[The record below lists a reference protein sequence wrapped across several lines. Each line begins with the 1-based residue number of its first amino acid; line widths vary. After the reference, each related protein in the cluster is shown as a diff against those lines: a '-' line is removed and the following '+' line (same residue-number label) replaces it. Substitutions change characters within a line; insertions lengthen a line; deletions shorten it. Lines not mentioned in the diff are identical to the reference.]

1 MKVEGNDCLFR
12 ELLVVSQILP
22 VSTILSKE
30 NIAENMNTNGGR
42 KGLKVKNWV
51 SSVEVVVLLRDK
63 WELPVNADW
72 IKDLSIRA
80 YL

>member
-1 MKVEGNDCLFR
+1 
-12 ELLVVSQILP
+12 
-22 VSTILSKE
+22 
-30 NIAENMNTNGGR
+30 MNTNGGR

-51 SSVEVVVLLRDK
+51 SSVEVVVLFRDK
-63 WELPVNADW
+63 WELPVDADW

>member
-1 MKVEGNDCLFR
+1 MIAKLNLK
-12 ELLVVSQILP
+12 SQILP

-51 SSVEVVVLLRDK
+51 SSVEVVVLLRDV
-63 WELPVNADW
+63 WELPVDADR

>member
-1 MKVEGNDCLFR
+1 
-12 ELLVVSQILP
+12 
-22 VSTILSKE
+22 
-30 NIAENMNTNGGR
+30 MNTNAGR

-51 SSVEVVVLLRDK
+51 SSVEVVVLLRDV
-63 WELPVNADW
+63 WELPVDADR